1 MTQLTFAPRLTVTS
15 WGMNVKFRI
24 RMTTV
29 PAAAAGI
36 LHWPAIGSGP
46 AVVFSEKQ
54 LANGTL
60 TSAAMMSAAA
70 AVFRASE
77 VDLLNVFPSAME
89 VHATNLL
96 CGEQ

>member
-1 MTQLTFAPRLTVTS
+1 M
-15 WGMNVKFRI
+15 KFRI
-24 RMTTV
+24 RMITV

-36 LHWPAIGSGP
+36 LHSPAMGSGP

-54 LANGTL
+54 LANGML
-60 TSAAMMSAAA
+60 TSAAMMRAAA
-70 AVFRASE
+70 AVFRTSE
-77 VDLLNVFPSAME
+77 VDLLNVVPPAME